1 MQFKIRIEVAR
12 DKSICG
18 VSLRRALPQKKGIAP
33 RAAQAYGCIRD
44 GGEYPTDCR
53 IFLRSTINILNG
65 ESRILRFFDRPIRK
79 GRSVCLYYHS
89 KNAICLLSF
98 PPELLRCDVFR
109 SHSRAS
115 ALLSFLRKR
124 SARRICR
131 ARCEESR
138 KASYQKASAFLRTSD
153 VFERIKNE
161 KDYL

>member
-33 RAAQAYGCIRD
+33 RAAKAYGCNRD

-53 IFLRSTINILNG
+53 IFLRSTINIL
-65 ESRILRFFDRPIRK
+65 SALAVFLRCFDRPIRK

-98 PPELLRCDVFR
+98 PPEILRYDVFR
-109 SHSRAS
+109 SHSRAKRRI
-115 ALLSFLRKR
+115 LRKTAPLEDDNGR
-124 SARRICR
+124 M
-131 ARCEESR
+131 
-138 KASYQKASAFLRTSD
+138 KKASAFLRTSD